1 MYKEYSP
8 IDPDFYD
15 ILEKEI
21 SKKSISVVNY
31 FGPDKEIEDVK
42 GNLKEVF
49 FIKHY
54 ESFLVFETDERVRL
68 DRLITINGI
77 PGPAYDEYDS
87 YALACLECSAGM
99 ESSDS

>member
-1 MYKEYSP
+1 MYKEFSP

-15 ILEKEI
+15 IIETEI
-21 SKKSISVVNY
+21 SKGGIFVLNY

-42 GNLKEVF
+42 GKIKEVF

-54 ESFLVFETDERVRL
+54 ESFLVFETGEKVRL
-68 DRLITINGI
+68 DRLITLNGI

-99 ESSDS
+99 E